1 MQIITKNVFY
11 KQNKTQKKTNK
22 FNLSTK
28 WYRKYN
34 FSRKEQKQGSLII
47 YMVLYK

>member
-28 WYRKYN
+28 WYKN
-34 FSRKEQKQGSLII
+34 MIFQEKNKNKE
-47 YMVLYK
+47 V